1 MHNIRLSAIYRYPI
15 KGFGGQPLPET
26 EFIAGKGITFDRFLG
41 IANGHAN
48 IFTEAWSPC
57 QGFVRMTKND
67 GLPLFRIDFDGIGL
81 TISITHPDGEAVSI
95 DLMQPGD
102 LEAVNDR
109 IASWFPPGRLSAPQ
123 LVRRHQDLGW
133 WDVDDAPLS
142 IINLETLGDLA
153 RKAGQ
158 GIDPMR
164 FRGNL
169 YIDQLAAWHEFAL
182 VGKRLRIGQAEIE
195 VLRPIERCKATS
207 IDPKNGK
214 STMNMPALLSRM
226 EGHLYVGVHAK
237 VVKSGTVRPGDA
249 IEIVGDASSVTLAA
263 LRNPN
268 APAPENWPRF
278 AAVVQ
283 RVKESDDVDSFWLQD
298 PLMRLC
304 TQALPGQHLR
314 LHLQG
319 DSDGPIWRTY
329 TISGTDGDRLRLS
342 IKNEG
347 PTGKVSNQ
355 MHQRLVPGGQVCITG
370 PFGSFHLR
378 APSSQPLF
386 LVSAG
391 IGITPMVAI
400 LRALE
405 HREDRTRPVY
415 VVHRAN
421 KRSKLALWSEVQA
434 LLDRLPFTRSL
445 LFLSQ
450 LDDGNGA
457 GETVRQ
463 GAPDATVFDD
473 LPVRNAEVFLCG
485 PKPFMATMRQWLGAA
500 GTAPGSIYSET
511 FASPSAIRAEP
522 RPVPLPGPF
531 KVKFA
536 RNETTV
542 DWRGED
548 GSLLDLADKVGLNL
562 AANCRAGVCGAC
574 RQSIKT
580 GTVAHLTEPPFPLGP
595 HEVLTC
601 CSVPTSDV
609 ELDA

>member
-26 EFIAGKGITFDRFLG
+26 EFIAGKGIAFDRFLG
-41 IANGHAN
+41 VANGHAN
-48 IFTEAWSPC
+48 IADEGWSPC
-57 QGFVRMTKND
+57 QGFVRMTKNE

-81 TISITHPDGEAVSI
+81 TLSMTPPDGESVSI
-95 DLMQPGD
+95 DLMQPYD
-102 LEAVNDR
+102 LEAVNHR
-109 IASWFPPGRLSAPQ
+109 IASWFPQGRLFAPQ

-142 IINLETLGDLA
+142 IINLVTVASLA
-153 RKAGQ
+153 RKTGQ
-158 GIDPMR
+158 DINPMR

-169 YIDQLAAWHEFAL
+169 YVDRLAAWHEFAM
-182 VGKRLRIGQAEIE
+182 VGKRLRIGEAEIE

-214 STMNMPALLSRM
+214 STMNMPAMLSRL

-237 VVKSGTVRPGDA
+237 VVKSGTVRPGDT
-249 IEIVGDASSVTLAA
+249 IEILGDASYGTLAA
-263 LRNPN
+263 LRNPQ
-268 APAPENWPRF
+268 APKPENWPRF

-283 RVKESDDVDSFWLQD
+283 RVNESEDVDSFWLQD

-304 TQALPGQHLR
+304 AQAHPGQHLR
-314 LHLQG
+314 VHLQADG
-319 DSDGPIWRTY
+319 DVPLWRTY

-347 PTGKVSNQ
+347 PTGKVSNL
-355 MHQRLVPGGQVCITG
+355 MHKRLVPGGQVCITG

-386 LVSAG
+386 LISAG

-400 LRALE
+400 LRTLE
-405 HREDRTRPVY
+405 HREDRARPVY
-415 VVHRAN
+415 VLHRAH

-434 LLDRLPFTRSL
+434 ILDRLPFSKSL

-450 LDDGNGA
+450 LDDGEKASGA
-457 GETVRQ
+457 VRQ
-463 GAPDATVFDD
+463 GAPDVTVFDSM
-473 LPVRNAEVFLCG
+473 PVRDAEAFVCG
-485 PKPFMATMRQWLGAA
+485 PTPFIATMRQWLCAA
-500 GTAPGSIYSET
+500 GTAPESIYSET

-548 GSLLDLADKVGLNL
+548 GSLLDLADNAGLNL

-574 RQSIKT
+574 RQSLKT

-595 HEVLTC
+595 NEVLTC

-609 ELDA
+609 VLDA